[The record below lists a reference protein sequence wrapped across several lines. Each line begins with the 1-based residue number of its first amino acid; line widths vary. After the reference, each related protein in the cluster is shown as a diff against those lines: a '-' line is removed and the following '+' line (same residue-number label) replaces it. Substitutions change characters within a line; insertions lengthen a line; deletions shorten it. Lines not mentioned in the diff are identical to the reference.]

1 MSEPWTTD
9 TEPGITR
16 ADRDALDTIALLQE
30 EVARLEGELRA
41 RDEAAFATET
51 EPEPRRDDPAPAEE
65 ARRQIEALNAEL
77 AGREEAIALLLEQT
91 RLLEEAEASSR
102 AEWDQL
108 RQWVEEVERRVEQRD
123 GAGPDLK
130 AELEA
135 ERRQAA
141 SQRHTA
147 EGDRRLW
154 DAQRGAL
161 EQEIEQLRATLA
173 QVVGRTDS
181 AAAALV
187 ALERENQR
195 LRDACRQRTSDS
207 AAAAEVE
214 ALRQQVQAAWK
225 ERDDLKGEL
234 RRVQDDRRRESN
246 EHEAA
251 LGDLRSQIAL
261 ESLKRQQEQ
270 VAAAPLASSAPNALL
285 EADERIRAFRQHLQ
299 EIHQLEA
306 EQRMK
311 RSLAA
316 RLSRLWRHTGPN
328 P

>member
-41 RDEAAFATET
+41 RDEAAFAAET
-51 EPEPRRDDPAPAEE
+51 EPAPRRDDPAPAEE
-65 ARRQIEALNAEL
+65 ARRQIEVLNAEL

-123 GAGPDLK
+123 GAGPDLE

-135 ERRQAA
+135 ERRQAE

-154 DAQRGAL
+154 DAQRRAL
-161 EQEIEQLRATLA
+161 EQEVEQLRAMRA

-181 AAAALV
+181 AAALV
-187 ALERENQR
+187 ALEQENQR
-195 LRDACRQRTSDS
+195 LRDACRQLTRDA

-214 ALRQQVQAAWK
+214 SLRQQVQAARK
-225 ERDDLKGEL
+225 GHDD
-234 RRVQDDRRRESN
+234 Q
-246 EHEAA
+246 
-251 LGDLRSQIAL
+251 
-261 ESLKRQQEQ
+261 
-270 VAAAPLASSAPNALL
+270 
-285 EADERIRAFRQHLQ
+285 
-299 EIHQLEA
+299 
-306 EQRMK
+306 
-311 RSLAA
+311 
-316 RLSRLWRHTGPN
+316 
-328 P
+328 